1 MGRGIIRG
9 DELRLEITLT
19 SIMER
24 SPMKD
29 GLVLKNA
36 LEEEPEHRGETRD
49 GEGTTSSLGT
59 LGPILVD

>member
-1 MGRGIIRG
+1 
-9 DELRLEITLT
+9 
-19 SIMER
+19 
-24 SPMKD
+24 MKD